1 MENKK
6 DYYRAESF
14 EVFDVIEAFGLGFN
28 LGNVCKYICRAGKKT
43 PDRLGDLEKA
53 RAYLDRE
60 IQTEK
65 QKHAVNDSLKAL
77 AAREAQQ

>member
-1 MENKK
+1 MSGKE
-6 DYYRAESF
+6 YYSAGGF

-53 RAYLDRE
+53 REYIERE
-60 IQTEK
+60 IQNEK
-65 QKHAVNDSLKAL
+65 QKYAVNDALKAL
-77 AAREAQQ
+77 AAREAQL